1 MLQIWFPHIFHW
13 YGLLTLLQLVPHK
26 VLFSRFT
33 ITLMPKGV
41 DIPLKYNSQVIYT
54 LLPSFLPSSFP
65 LASCCSFLSRCL
77 LGRGFLGWSFLGWSF
92 LGWSLL
98 CWSLLCWGFLCWS
111 FLGRSLLSCSFP
123 FLCRRRWIIFIISA
137 CWSLSLSF
145 SFSWNWWTW
154 KSTL

>member
-1 MLQIWFPHIFHW
+1 MLQIWSPRIFHW

-33 ITLMPKGV
+33 ITLMPKV
-41 DIPLKYNSQVIYT
+41 ADIPVKYNSQVIYT

-77 LGRGFLGWSFLGWSF
+77 LGRGFLGWSFLGWSL

-98 CWSLLCWGFLCWS
+98 DWSFSDWS

-137 CWSLSLSF
+137 CWSLSF